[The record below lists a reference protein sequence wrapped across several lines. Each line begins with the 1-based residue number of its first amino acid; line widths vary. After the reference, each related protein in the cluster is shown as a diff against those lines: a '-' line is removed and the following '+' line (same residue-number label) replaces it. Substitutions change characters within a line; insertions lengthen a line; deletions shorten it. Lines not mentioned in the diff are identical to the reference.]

1 MARGEEK
8 GKTKRFVGDILLSKL
23 LAYLRSGGDANIST
37 IARKLEIE
45 EGTIIMLFDQLVKM
59 GYLEEIPAPEIV
71 NDFCTSNKCKNCS
84 KLISC
89 EDILKVKYK
98 LVK

>member
-1 MARGEEK
+1 
-8 GKTKRFVGDILLSKL
+8 VLSKL

-37 IARKLEIE
+37 ISRKLEIE

-59 GYLEEIPAPEIV
+59 GYLEEIMSSKEE
-71 NDFCTSNKCKNCS
+71 NDFCSSIKCKNCS
-84 KLISC
+84 KLVSC
-89 EDILKVKYK
+89 EDLLKVKYR